1 MKKRIL
7 IGAALIALAAIL
19 ASVPYAFAGRRMM
32 RNDGY
37 GPNAGHDGGMMMLG
51 HLRHLRQEL
60 DLTDQQVA
68 DIQAAFQTVHDQNA
82 PYREQLRGGMKQV
95 AETLLKNPN
104 DLAAAQALVDQQ
116 AVAEVAMKK
125 NALAAMSKALQVLS
139 AEQRTKLQTVVS
151 ERMNQRLERMERHG
165 LFR

>member
-7 IGAALIALAAIL
+7 IGAGLIALAALL

-37 GPNAGHDGGMMMLG
+37 GHDGNMMMLG

-60 DLTDQQVA
+60 GLSDQQVT
-68 DIQAAFQTVHDQNA
+68 DIKAAIQSARDQNA

-104 DLAAAQALVDQQ
+104 DVAAAQALLDQQ
-116 AVAEVAMKK
+116 AVAENAMKK
-125 NALAAMSKALQVLS
+125 NALNAMSKALQLLT
-139 AEQRTKLQTVVS
+139 AEQRTKLQTVVA
-151 ERMNQRLERMERHG
+151 EHMQRTESRHG

>member
-19 ASVPYAFAGRRMM
+19 ASVPYAFAGRRMPH
-32 RNDGY
+32 NDGY
-37 GPNAGHDGGMMMLG
+37 GPDGGGMMMLG

-60 DLTDQQVA
+60 DLSDQQVA
-68 DIQAAFQTVHDQNA
+68 DIKAAFQSVREQNA
-82 PYREQLRGGMKQV
+82 PYREQLRGGMKQI

-104 DLAAAQALVDQQ
+104 DLAGAQALIDQQ
-116 AVAEVAMKK
+116 TAAENTMKK
-125 NALAAMSKALQVLS
+125 NALNAMSKALQVLS
-139 AEQRTKLQTVVS
+139 AEQRTKLQTVMA
-151 ERMNQRLERMERHG
+151 ERMNQRAERVERRHG